1 MNTVFLIKKMKNQ
14 KEMQD
19 LSNTESINS
28 FILPS
33 NKDLSTN
40 NKKDNKY
47 SHELG
52 KKTSRQNNSL
62 DYMTKKF
69 AKYVYNSDSDKINLN
84 NAIEV
89 IKINKRR
96 IYDITNVFE
105 GKKCK
110 NLKIY
115 FYYRHWTN

>member
-1 MNTVFLIKKMKNQ
+1 MKNQ
-14 KEMQD
+14 KEIKD
-19 LSNTESINS
+19 LSNTETIKSI
-28 FILPS
+28 ILPS
-33 NKDLSTN
+33 SKDLSTN
-40 NKKDNKY
+40 NIKSNKY
-47 SHELG
+47 SQKLG
-52 KKTSRQNNSL
+52 KKEKRQVNSL

-105 GKKCK
+105 GKKYK
-110 NLKIY
+110 
-115 FYYRHWTN
+115 

>member
-110 NLKIY
+110 ILKIY

>member
-1 MNTVFLIKKMKNQ
+1 MKNQ
-14 KEMQD
+14 KEIKH
-19 LSNTESINS
+19 LSNTETIKSI
-28 FILPS
+28 ILPS
-33 NKDLSTN
+33 SKDLSTSN
-40 NKKDNKY
+40 TKSNKY
-47 SHELG
+47 SQKLG
-52 KKTSRQNNSL
+52 KKEKRQVNSL

-105 GKKCK
+105 GKKYK
-110 NLKIY
+110 
-115 FYYRHWTN
+115 

>member
-1 MNTVFLIKKMKNQ
+1 MKNQ
-14 KEMQD
+14 KEIKD
-19 LSNTESINS
+19 LSNTETIK
-28 FILPS
+28 FIILPNS
-33 NKDLSTN
+33 KDLSTN
-40 NKKDNKY
+40 NTKSNKY
-47 SHELG
+47 SKKLG
-52 KKTSRQNNSL
+52 KKEKRQVNSL

-105 GKKCK
+105 GKKYK
-110 NLKIY
+110 
-115 FYYRHWTN
+115 

>member
-1 MNTVFLIKKMKNQ
+1 MKNQ
-14 KEMQD
+14 KEIKD
-19 LSNTESINS
+19 LSNTETIK
-28 FILPS
+28 FIILPNS
-33 NKDLSTN
+33 KDLSTN
-40 NKKDNKY
+40 NIKRNKY
-47 SHELG
+47 SQKLG
-52 KKTSRQNNSL
+52 KKEKRQVNSL

-105 GKKCK
+105 GKKYK
-110 NLKIY
+110 
-115 FYYRHWTN
+115 

>member
-1 MNTVFLIKKMKNQ
+1 MKNQ
-14 KEMQD
+14 KEIKD
-19 LSNTESINS
+19 LSNTETIK
-28 FILPS
+28 FIILPS
-33 NKDLSTN
+33 SKDLSTN
-40 NKKDNKY
+40 NTKSNKY
-47 SHELG
+47 SQKLG
-52 KKTSRQNNSL
+52 KKEKRQVNSL

-105 GKKCK
+105 GKKYK
-110 NLKIY
+110 
-115 FYYRHWTN
+115 

>member
-1 MNTVFLIKKMKNQ
+1 MKNQ
-14 KEMQD
+14 KEIKD
-19 LSNTESINS
+19 LSNTETIKSI
-28 FILPS
+28 ILPNS
-33 NKDLSTN
+33 KDLSTN
-40 NKKDNKY
+40 NTKSNKY
-47 SHELG
+47 SQKLG
-52 KKTSRQNNSL
+52 KKEKRQVNSL

-105 GKKCK
+105 GKKYK
-110 NLKIY
+110 
-115 FYYRHWTN
+115 

>member
-1 MNTVFLIKKMKNQ
+1 MKNQ
-14 KEMQD
+14 KEIKD
-19 LSNTESINS
+19 LSNTETIK
-28 FILPS
+28 FIILPNS
-33 NKDLSTN
+33 KDLSTN
-40 NKKDNKY
+40 NIKSNKY
-47 SHELG
+47 SQKLG
-52 KKTSRQNNSL
+52 KKEKRQVNSL

-105 GKKCK
+105 GKKYK
-110 NLKIY
+110 
-115 FYYRHWTN
+115 

>member
-1 MNTVFLIKKMKNQ
+1 MKNQ
-14 KEMQD
+14 KEIKD
-19 LSNTESINS
+19 LSNTETIKSI
-28 FILPS
+28 ILPS
-33 NKDLSTN
+33 CKDLSTN
-40 NKKDNKY
+40 NIKSNKY
-47 SHELG
+47 SQKLG
-52 KKTSRQNNSL
+52 KKEKRQVNSL

-105 GKKCK
+105 GKKYK
-110 NLKIY
+110 
-115 FYYRHWTN
+115 